1 MTNRL
6 RTSQLY
12 ALLTLLVIVALI
24 VAVSSS
30 R

>member
-12 ALLTLLVIVALI
+12 ALLALLVIVAII

-30 R
+30 T

>member
-12 ALLTLLVIVALI
+12 ALLALLVLVAII
-24 VAVSSS
+24 VAVISNT
-30 R
+30 

>member
-12 ALLTLLVIVALI
+12 ALLALLVIVAII
-24 VAVSSS
+24 VAVISST
-30 R
+30 